1 MSNADSVTQFKPEI
15 AALWSDVSP
24 RYNVTEEIF
33 SARVQACVKK
43 YAADLDSKERQNFI
57 AQLKA
62 ADLCLALACE
72 SGYDP
77 AWRDFETIHRSMMM
91 GAARALTKDSEKA
104 EDLTQTVYGDLF
116 GVRETG
122 EQRPGKF
129 AHYSGRGSLGGW
141 LRALIYQT
149 FIDRTRQTSRFEQ
162 VEETQEFERLAN
174 NSSIKIKIAQPDEAL
189 EARETDRLRKAT
201 EKAMA
206 QSLASLEMRDQLML
220 NYYYFDELT
229 LKEIGVLMNA
239 HEATMSRWLVKAQQ
253 LVRKKTEEF
262 LRIQGIGSAEI
273 NECLGLAARSEIDVR
288 QIISESKGAATERA
302 P

>member
-1 MSNADSVTQFKPEI
+1 MSNADFASQFVPQI
-15 AALWSDVSP
+15 AALWSVASP
-24 RYNVTEEIF
+24 RYNVTEELF
-33 SARVQACVKK
+33 SARVRACVKK
-43 YAADLDSKERQNFI
+43 YAASLDQQEIQNFI

-62 ADLCLALACE
+62 SDLCLALACE

-77 AWRDFETIHRSMMM
+77 AWRDFETIHRTMMM
-91 GAARALTKDSEKA
+91 GAARTLTKDAEKA
-104 EDLTQTVYGDLF
+104 EDLTQTVYGDLY

-174 NSSIKIKIAQPDEAL
+174 TSSIKIKIAQPDEAL
-189 EARETDRLRKAT
+189 EARETDRLRRAT

-206 QSLASLEMRDQLML
+206 QSLATLEARDRLL
-220 NYYYFDELT
+220 LSYYYFDELT
-229 LKEIGVLMNA
+229 LKEIGVLMNG
-239 HEATMSRWLVKAQQ
+239 HEATMSRWLAKAQ
-253 LVRKKTEEF
+253 LAVRKKTEEF
-262 LRIQGIGSAEI
+262 LREQGLGKTEI